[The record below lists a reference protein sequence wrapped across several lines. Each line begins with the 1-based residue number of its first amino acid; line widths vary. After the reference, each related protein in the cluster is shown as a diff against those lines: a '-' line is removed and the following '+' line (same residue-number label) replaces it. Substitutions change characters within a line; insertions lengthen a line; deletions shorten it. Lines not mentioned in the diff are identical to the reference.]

1 MKNLT
6 RAQYNFLL
14 RHDFTT
20 VTGRCFKDLN
30 PQTSLATNWH
40 LEVIAAA
47 LTAVREGKIRRL
59 IINLP
64 PRHLKSLMASTAFP
78 AWCLGHDPSTRNAP
92 ESVGTLFFS
101 VGTHSATANH

>member
-20 VTGRCFKDLN
+20 FAGRCFTDLN

-64 PRHLKSLMASTAFP
+64 PRHLN
-78 AWCLGHDPSTRNAP
+78 R
-92 ESVGTLFFS
+92 
-101 VGTHSATANH
+101 